1 MLQAVPAALQS
12 AAAAARPALP
22 QPSAVDRSSMNAL
35 ALIETELLEDSEA
48 ALAAED
54 DAGAGRAAAA
64 SLAASNALRIPE
76 LLKQLS
82 SVLGSAGEMHRRSE
96 EKTAKVRPQLGRIHV
111 GWTAA
116 LVVPPLL
123 TPYCRSPS
131 CARR

>member
-1 MLQAVPAALQS
+1 MT
-12 AAAAARPALP
+12 
-22 QPSAVDRSSMNAL
+22 AL

-96 EKTAKVRPQLGRIHV
+96 EKTAKVRPQLGKILW
-111 GWTAA
+111 GGTAA
-116 LVVPPLL
+116 LLLSTAADPVLQIAEMTLVEDESAQVVMALL
-123 TPYCRSPS
+123 AVIRRTEASPE
-131 CARR
+131 